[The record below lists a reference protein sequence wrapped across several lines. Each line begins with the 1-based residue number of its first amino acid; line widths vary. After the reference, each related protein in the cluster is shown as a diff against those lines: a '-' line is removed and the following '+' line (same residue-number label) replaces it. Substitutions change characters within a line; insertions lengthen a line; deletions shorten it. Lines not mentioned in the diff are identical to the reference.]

1 MDVTEDFSKH
11 MLSNLPVTVSLEAKD
26 ALGQSVVTPARAM
39 TLPGRRFFD
48 PLAAALIEQRRDL
61 IWHRKNAGRVERML
75 KAILFEP
82 GSQIRKEGDYLQLR
96 FISAELT
103 KALAQG
109 ALKQARVEIADLLWA
124 LAIDLEDGD
133 VDDALERMRQAE
145 ERLSQA
151 MKNGASEA
159 EIAEL
164 MQELREANEN
174 YLRQLMQQAEREKTA
189 PEKGPRSTTPAK

>member
-1 MDVTEDFSKH
+1 MFIIAEVVFYG
-11 MLSNLPVTVSLEAKD
+11 SNKVNGHRSLEAKD

-61 IWHRKNAGRVERML
+61 MWHRENAGRVERML

-124 LAIDLEDGD
+124 LAIDLED
-133 VDDALERMRQAE
+133 VSER
-145 ERLSQA
+145 
-151 MKNGASEA
+151 
-159 EIAEL
+159 I
-164 MQELREANEN
+164 
-174 YLRQLMQQAEREKTA
+174 
-189 PEKGPRSTTPAK
+189 KGITYWTN

>member
-1 MDVTEDFSKH
+1 M
-11 MLSNLPVTVSLEAKD
+11 
-26 ALGQSVVTPARAM
+26 
-39 TLPGRRFFD
+39 
-48 PLAAALIEQRRDL
+48 
-61 IWHRKNAGRVERML
+61 
-75 KAILFEP
+75 
-82 GSQIRKEGDYLQLR
+82 
-96 FISAELT
+96 
-103 KALAQG
+103 
-109 ALKQARVEIADLLWA
+109 KQARIEIADLLWA

-174 YLRQLMQQAEREKTA
+174 
-189 PEKGPRSTTPAK
+189 